1 MMSTLTVAK
10 QAVNIPV
17 IPGDLFAAE
26 DAPPNL
32 MFSAQQGFPYIVD
45 LTVSLF
51 EVLSEE
57 VSIPQPIT
65 SLQITTPG
73 LTGVN
78 FTVIDPDPLLY
89 KIRVDGVLNSDFIT
103 PPTYSFVL
111 DQENYSNPFPTANN
125 VSTGAQPPE
134 NFLAVYRFDPPTILW
149 KFETP
154 AYLITTT
161 PTASTTLNQY
171 VYWGWQASIQNFK
184 NLVLAG
190 SI

>member
-1 MMSTLTVAK
+1 MSTLIVSR

-26 DAPPNL
+26 EAPPNL

-45 LTVSLF
+45 LTISLVT
-51 EVLSEE
+51 VLGED
-57 VSIPQPIT
+57 VSIPEPIT

-89 KIRVDGVLNSDFIT
+89 KVRVEGVLVSNFIT

-149 KFETP
+149 KFESP
-154 AYLITTT
+154 AYLISTT
-161 PTASTTLNQY
+161 PTASTTLDQY
-171 VYWGWQASIQNFK
+171 VYWGWQASIQDFK